1 MKQQINLYQ
10 PMFRKQEKVF
20 SALTMLQ
27 ITGFF
32 IVVLAGIYAYNVNRL
47 KPFSIELRNTN
58 TQLEKLS
65 KQIEVVSRSLTSRG
79 KNKLMES
86 EITRLTL
93 RLENM
98 QKVKTA
104 LSEGSFGNA
113 SGFSTL
119 FEALARNRVDG
130 AWLTEITISDGGGK
144 LALSGKSID
153 PELVPIYIKR
163 LAQAPVFKNQNFNIL
178 ELERLTGARD
188 LIGFN
193 ISSGGS

>member
-1 MKQQINLYQ
+1 VKQQINLYQ
-10 PMFRKQEKVF
+10 PMFRKQEKIF

-32 IVVLAGIYAYNVNRL
+32 IVVLSGIYAYNVNRL
-47 KPFSIELRNTN
+47 KPFSVELRNTN
-58 TQLEKLS
+58 AQLEKLS
-65 KQIEVVSRSLTSRG
+65 KQIEVVSRSLASRG

-86 EITRLTL
+86 EITRLTM

-98 QKVKTA
+98 QKIRSA

-178 ELERLTGARD
+178 ELERITGARD

>member
-1 MKQQINLYQ
+1 MKQQVNLFQ
-10 PMFRKQEKVF
+10 PMFRKQQKVF

-32 IVVLAGIYAYNVNRL
+32 IVVLSAIYGYSSYRL
-47 KPFSIELRNTN
+47 RPFSVELDKTN
-58 TQLEKLS
+58 AQLTKLS
-65 KQIEVVSRSLTSRG
+65 QQIEVVSKRFNARG

-86 EITRLTL
+86 EISRLTTRLD
-93 RLENM
+93 NM
-98 QKVKTA
+98 KKIKNA

-119 FEALARNRVDG
+119 FEALARNHVDG
-130 AWLTEITISDGGGK
+130 AWLTDITISDGGAK
-144 LALSGKSID
+144 LTLSGKSIE

-163 LAQAPVFKNQNFNIL
+163 LADAPAFKNQRFNIL
-178 ELERLTGARD
+178 DLERITGAND

>member
-1 MKQQINLYQ
+1 MKQQVNLYQ
-10 PMFRKQEKVF
+10 PMFRKQQKVF

-32 IVVLAGIYAYNVNRL
+32 IVVLSAIYGYSGYRL
-47 KPFSIELRNTN
+47 RPFSVELDKTN
-58 TQLEKLS
+58 AQLTKLS
-65 KQIEVVSRSLTSRG
+65 QQIEVVSKRFNARG

-86 EITRLTL
+86 EISRLTTRLD
-93 RLENM
+93 NM
-98 QKVKTA
+98 KKIKNA

-119 FEALARNRVDG
+119 FEALARNHVDG
-130 AWLTEITISDGGGK
+130 AWLTDITISDGGAK
-144 LALSGKSID
+144 LTLSGKSID

-163 LAQAPVFKNQNFNIL
+163 LADAPAFKNQRFNIL
-178 ELERLTGARD
+178 DLERITGAND